1 MKYWNCV
8 KVPTPSWAQPVEVVS
23 DVDETENVEPVEST
37 EEPAGDIASDPT
49 SVLVT
54 EGVDPATVE
63 EVKDQMEREH
73 YAQTVKEP
81 VFSQEFTNMFNNA
94 FSKHVEAVEMT
105 AEEATAEPALLVG
118 VDLAQNPDV
127 SVEPVAGTDGYS
139 VSVKVPDNPSGLM
152 INENPVPISLNGIS
166 EVASGMGITI
176 VENPVPITE
185 PNTLV
190 SPDEAASVVA
200 VPEEK
205 PGLSTDNL
213 LAAIRNSAPGT
224 ETNGTVSGPIS
235 TGPTQQTEAP
245 PVKKEEYALS
255 EDNFKAAV
263 KALTGWIKEYF
274 PDMKVRY
281 PISKRFIAN
290 IPKDVIDAHF
300 DAVAKYELHPIMS
313 PLFYFIP
320 ALAEEPFM
328 EMGTFIDFVIT
339 SANTKENTDAILKSM
354 DDRDAYYEK
363 FADEDEEVEEDPD
376 CPPDEESEEET
387 KD

>member
-8 KVPTPSWAQPVEVVS
+8 KVPVPSWAQPTEVVS
-23 DVDETENVEPVEST
+23 DVDETENTEPEEST
-37 EEPAGDIASDPT
+37 GDISSDPT
-49 SVLVT
+49 SVLAT
-54 EGVDPATVE
+54 DDADPATVE
-63 EVKDQMEREH
+63 EVKDQMESEH
-73 YAQTVKEP
+73 FAQTASVDTST
-81 VFSQEFTNMFNNA
+81 FSPEFHSIFNNA
-94 FSKHVEAVEMT
+94 FGIPANMSTVPVNAVEIS
-105 AEEATAEPALLVG
+105 ADEANAEPALLVG

-152 INENPVPISLNGIS
+152 INENPVPIT
-166 EVASGMGITI
+166 E
-176 VENPVPITE
+176 PITA
-185 PNTLV
+185 V
-190 SPDEAASVVA
+190 SVDED
-200 VPEEK
+200 K
-205 PGLSTDNL
+205 PTFSNDSL
-213 LAAIRNSAPGT
+213 LAAIRNSAPGMD
-224 ETNGTVSGPIS
+224 TNGTVTGPVS
-235 TGPTQQTEAP
+235 TGPDTQTEAP

-274 PDMKVRY
+274 PDMKMRL
-281 PISKRFIAN
+281 PISKKFIAN

-320 ALAEEPFM
+320 ALAEDPFI
-328 EMGTFIDFVIT
+328 EIGEFINFVLT
-339 SANTKENTDAILKSM
+339 KAEEGDNTAAIIKSI
-354 DDRDAYYEK
+354 DDRKEYYEK
-363 FADEDEEVEEDPD
+363 FADEDEESDDEVEDDPD

>member
-8 KVPTPSWAQPVEVVS
+8 KVPTPSWAQPAEVVS
-23 DVDETENVEPVEST
+23 DVDETENVEPAEST

-49 SVLVT
+49 CVLVT
-54 EGVDPATVE
+54 EGADPATVE

-73 YAQTVKEP
+73 YEQTAPGVGVLSP
-81 VFSQEFTNMFNNA
+81 AYNA
-94 FSKHVEAVEMT
+94 ILDSVRNKHVKAVEMT
-105 AEEATAEPALLVG
+105 VEEANAEPALLVG

-152 INENPVPISLNGIS
+152 INENPVPI
-166 EVASGMGITI
+166 
-176 VENPVPITE
+176 TE

-190 SPDEAASVVA
+190 SADEAASVVA
-200 VPEEK
+200 VPEDK

-213 LAAIRNSAPGT
+213 LAAIRNSAPGM

-235 TGPTQQTEAP
+235 TGPEEQTKA

-281 PISKRFIAN
+281 PISKKFIAN

-354 DDRDAYYEK
+354 DERDAYYEK
-363 FADEDEEVEEDPD
+363 FADEDEETEDEVEEDPD

>member
-8 KVPTPSWAQPVEVVS
+8 KVPTPSWAQPAEVVS
-23 DVDETENVEPVEST
+23 DVDETENVEPAEST

-49 SVLVT
+49 SVLAT
-54 EGVDPATVE
+54 DGVDPATVE

-73 YAQTVKEP
+73 RDQTASVDTST
-81 VFSQEFTNMFNNA
+81 FSPEFHSIFNNA
-94 FSKHVEAVEMT
+94 FGIPANMSTVPVNAVEIS
-105 AEEATAEPALLVG
+105 ADEANAEPALLVG

-139 VSVKVPDNPSGLM
+139 ISVKVPDNPSGLI
-152 INENPVPISLNGIS
+152 IN
-166 EVASGMGITI
+166 
-176 VENPVPITE
+176 ENPVPITE

-190 SPDEAASVVA
+190 SVDEATSVVT

-213 LAAIRNSAPGT
+213 LAAIRNSAPGM

-235 TGPTQQTEAP
+235 TGPEEQTKA

-320 ALAEEPFM
+320 ALAEDPFM

-363 FADEDEEVEEDPD
+363 FADEDEEVDEDPD
-376 CPPDEESEEET
+376 CPPDDESEEET